1 MSKKNETRLV
11 EFDQKWSETVL
22 GWINS
27 AEELLHW
34 SARAD
39 FPLTDATVFDE
50 WHSDPEITPYILLLD
65 DELVAY
71 GEVWLDEADG
81 FSELGRMIVAPT
93 HRRKGL
99 GTLLIERLGSVVH
112 ETGQREVWLR
122 EFSMNDAALGCYESA
137 GFKVSR
143 NIVLT
148 GLLPLVFLL
157 AATEANRRLSWRR
170 RSSPMQQLRSIARR
184 TESAAGSS

>member
-1 MSKKNETRLV
+1 MNLSKKNETRLV

-112 ETGQREVWLR
+112 ETGHREVWLR
-122 EFSMNDAALGCYESA
+122 VFSMNEAALGCYESA
-137 GFKVSR
+137 GFTRAS
-143 NIVLT
+143 
-148 GLLPLVFLL
+148 
-157 AATEANRRLSWRR
+157 TEETTALNAEQRFSFTWMR
-170 RSSPMQQLRSIARR
+170 RSTL
-184 TESAAGSS
+184 SSTPS